1 MISISA
7 LMLFVGSSALLAL
20 APGPDNIFVLTQSAM
35 YGRRSGILVTLGL
48 CTGLLFHTAL
58 VAFGVA
64 AIIQTSPLAFNA
76 LRVAGALYLIYLAW
90 LAFRAGVESTSS
102 DSALSA
108 WQLFRRG
115 VVMNITNPK
124 VSIFFLAFLPQFT
137 EPERGHLFLQLLIL
151 GAVFI
156 VVALIVFSTIA
167 TLSAYASTWLLG
179 SPQRQ
184 QLLNRVAGV
193 VFLVLAIKL
202 LL

>member
-1 MISISA
+1 MISVSA
-7 LMLFVGSSALLAL
+7 LTLFVGSSALLAL

-90 LAFRAGVESTSS
+90 LAFRAGVESTSG

-137 EPERGHLFLQLLIL
+137 EPERGHLFLQLLML

-184 QLLNRVAGV
+184 QLLNRIAGV
-193 VFLVLAIKL
+193 VFLALAIKL